1 MRLIPT
7 FLFLITLAA
16 CQPKTRF
23 VRLSAD
29 QTGIDFANTVTET
42 DSINVLEFEYI
53 YNGGGVGVG
62 DFNGDGFQDVF
73 FAGNQVSSKLY
84 LNEGKASDG
93 AFSFTDITK
102 QAGVETHDWC
112 TGVAVEDINQDGRLD
127 IYVSTIH
134 PDRTKAVPN
143 RLFMNMGNDAAGV
156 PHFRE
161 MARAVGLADLS
172 YSTQAA
178 FLDYDRDGDLD
189 LFLLTNALEAY
200 NRNNVTGPR
209 NNGSAKSRDKLYR
222 NEGGRFSDVSDAA
235 GIVHEGWGL
244 GVVVND
250 INQDGWPDIY
260 VANDFQSND
269 VLYLN
274 NQRGGFTNGIA
285 DALKHQS
292 HNSMGVDMADI
303 NNDGLNDLAVV
314 DMLPDDNLRQKTMF
328 GTIPYD
334 RFQMARRMGYQPQYA
349 RNMLQLNRGGK
360 GRGGQ
365 KGGRGTA
372 GEPLSSPSSFLPL
385 FSDIGYLAGVAATD
399 WSWSALFADLD
410 NDGFRDLLITNGY
423 RKDITDLDFT
433 SYNRDDGTF
442 GSDES
447 RRKRLL
453 KRVETLKPV
462 YKPNVLFHNNSGNLT
477 FTNVAAEWGLPEPSF
492 TNGTAYADFDNDGD
506 LDLVM
511 NNINDPAFVYQ
522 NRTVE
527 IATEVTTNQT
537 SNGKKVSAS
546 GRFLRLKLIG
556 KPGNRQGLGAKV
568 LLYAGRQRQYAEQTL
583 QRGYL
588 ATVEPIM
595 HFGLGNIKQIDSLC
609 IWWPDGTGQMLRNIV
624 ANQVLAL
631 KQTEARPVSADFAL
645 AKPAETPFLAE
656 VSHETGL
663 LYRHDEDDFVDY
675 KQQQTLLPH
684 KLSQQGPHLTTGDVN
699 GDGLEDLY
707 IGGSANRAGTLF
719 IQQRDGRF
727 RRENLP
733 LKPQEETGVLLFD
746 ADGDHDLD
754 LYAVGGST
762 EFGRLDKNPAAY
774 RHRLL
779 LNDGRGHFTE
789 AMNTLPNLESSGSC
803 ITAADFDGDG
813 DLDLFV
819 GGRCVP
825 QRYPE
830 PGRSYLLRNNGS
842 GRKNAP
848 MFTDVTDQVAPDLSR
863 VGMVCAALWTDYDND
878 HRPDLF
884 VTGEFMAPTFFKNDK
899 GRLSNSK
906 TLKISNLATQKGW
919 WNCLAAGDFNH
930 DGDVDYVAGN
940 AGLNTRHRAS
950 PGQPVRVYAKD
961 YDQNGTFDALM
972 TAYNY
977 DNEYLVHPRETLTD
991 QWPAFKKKFPSYA
1004 DYGSKLFTDLIS
1016 VEQRTGA
1023 LTLEATNFASVYIE
1037 NRGKGQ
1043 FAVRQLPIEVQFSPT
1058 FGMLS
1063 TDVDHDG
1070 NLDVLLVGNDYA
1082 NEVLSGQYD
1091 AGYGLWLRGNGRGK
1105 FTAISPGRS
1114 GFVVPGDGKA
1124 LVQLRQANGQ
1134 MLYIASQNQ
1143 DSLRV
1148 FRQPKLR

>member
-1 MRLIPT
+1 MRLLPCF
-7 FLFLITLAA
+7 FLLLSLAA

-23 VRLSAD
+23 VRLSAS
-29 QTGIDFANTVTET
+29 QTGIDFANTITET
-42 DSINVLEFEYI
+42 DSMNVLEFEYI

-73 FAGNQVSSKLY
+73 FAGNQVSGKLY
-84 LNEGKASDG
+84 LNKGKASNG
-93 AFSFTDITK
+93 AFSFADITK
-102 QAGVETHDWC
+102 QAGVETRDWC

-134 PDRTKAVPN
+134 PDRTKSVPN
-143 RLFMNMGNDAAGV
+143 LLFMNMGNDAAGV

-161 MARAVGLADLS
+161 MARAVGLADSS

-209 NNGSAKSRDKLYR
+209 NNGLAKSRDKLYR
-222 NEGGRFSDVSDAA
+222 NDSPPPPKGVVIASETPPLGGGGLFTDVSGAA
-235 GIVHEGWGL
+235 GITHEGWGL

-250 INQDGWPDIY
+250 INQDGWPDVY

-274 NQRGGFTNGIA
+274 NQHGGFMNGIA

-328 GTIPYD
+328 GSIPHD

-349 RNMLQLNRGGK
+349 RNMLQLNRGGA
-360 GRGGQ
+360 R
-365 KGGRGTA
+365 
-372 GEPLSSPSSFLPL
+372 

-453 KRVETLKPV
+453 KRVEALKPV
-462 YKPNVLFHNNSGNLT
+462 YKPNVLFHSNGGNLT

-527 IATEVTTNQT
+527 MATEAAKNRPVT
-537 SNGKKVSAS
+537 GKKVSTS
-546 GRFLRLKLIG
+546 GQFLRLKLIG

-568 LLYAGRQRQYAEQTL
+568 LLYAGQQRQYAEQTL

-595 HFGLGNIKQIDSLC
+595 HFGLGTSQQLDSLR
-609 IWWPDGTGQMLRNIV
+609 IWWPDGTGQTLRKIS

-631 KQTEARPVSADFAL
+631 KQTQARPVSADFAL
-645 AKPAETPFLAE
+645 AKPAERPSLAE

-684 KLSQQGPHLTTGDVN
+684 KLSQQGPQLTTGDVN
-699 GDGLEDLY
+699 GDGLDDLY

-719 IQQRDGRF
+719 IQQKTGTF
-727 RRENLP
+727 RRENLL
-733 LKPQEETGVLLFD
+733 LKPQEEMGVLLFD

-754 LYAVGGST
+754 LYAVAGST
-762 EFGRLDKNPAAY
+762 EFGRIDKNPAAY

-789 AMNTLPNLESSGSC
+789 AMNALPNLESSGSC
-803 ITAADFDGDG
+803 VTAADFDGDG

-830 PGRSYLLRNNGS
+830 PGRSYLLRNNS
-842 GRKNAP
+842 LGRKNTA
-848 MFTDVTDQVAPDLSR
+848 MFTDVTDQIAPDLSR

-878 HRPDLF
+878 HRPDLL
-884 VTGEFMAPTFFKNDK
+884 VTGEFMAPTFFRNQQGKKLNNVAMPQ
-899 GRLSNSK
+899 LSD
-906 TLKISNLATQKGW
+906 IVTQKGW
-919 WNCLAAGDFNH
+919 WNCLAAGDFDH

-961 YDQNGTFDALM
+961 YDQNGTLDALI

-977 DNEYLVHPRETLTD
+977 GNEYLVHPRETLTD
-991 QWPAFKKKFPSYA
+991 QWPAVKKKFPSYA
-1004 DYGSKLFTDLIS
+1004 DYGSKLFADLIS
-1016 VEQRTGA
+1016 AEQRAGA

-1043 FAVRQLPIEVQFSPT
+1043 FAVRPLPVEAQFSPM
-1058 FGMLS
+1058 FGMLA

-1134 MLYIASQNQ
+1134 MLYLASQNQ

-1148 FRQPKLR
+1148 FRQPKSH